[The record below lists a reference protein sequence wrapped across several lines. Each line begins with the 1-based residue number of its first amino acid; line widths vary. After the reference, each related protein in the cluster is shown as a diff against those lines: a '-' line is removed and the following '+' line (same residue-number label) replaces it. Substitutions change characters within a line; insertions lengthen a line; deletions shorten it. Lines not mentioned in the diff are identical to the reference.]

1 MKIRFELD
9 TSQTAKPGKTAKV
22 SREPYAW
29 LKHLATIISAISA
42 IVGPIL
48 LAYFKIKS

>member
-9 TSQTAKPGKTAKV
+9 TGPADSAKPAKV

-29 LKHLATIISAISA
+29 LKHLATIISAVSA